1 MDFVFQFFLK
11 FRTFFKKIS
20 MNFFHF
26 LWCDFANRKST
37 VYGMVLGLLIV
48 SFLFV
53 IYNQTG
59 NGDTAFLYTLAY
71 FCTGI
76 WIIAPLTILFPIL
89 FFIESKN
96 KKRIKSKIV
105 ENKYYKIFSVILFLP
120 FLLYFIIALIILA
133 FWLPYAINAIFIELR
148 YLFF

>member
-1 MDFVFQFFLK
+1 MNGGNFLKNSLRFVFQFFLK

-37 VYGMVLGLLIV
+37 VYGVFCTLLIIFILLWLYDNNQLV
-48 SFLFV
+48 WFYFLL
-53 IYNQTG
+53 I
-59 NGDTAFLYTLAY
+59 AFKFWHITLTLVLLYL
-71 FCTGI
+71 
-76 WIIAPLTILFPIL
+76 IL

-105 ENKYYKIFSVILFLP
+105 ENKYYKIFSMILFLP
-120 FLLYFIIALIILA
+120 FFFHLIT
-133 FWLPYAINAIFIELR
+133 FLPLFLFVAITSIFD
-148 YLFF
+148 